1 MAGKAADSPMPS
13 VNMFLPDTY
22 DDAEVVEV
30 DEVED
35 AQTEEESFEGGMQ

>member
-22 DDAEVVEV
+22 DDAEVIEV

-35 AQTEEESFEGGMQ
+35 VQTEEESVEGSTQ